1 MTTDGPVVLLELAHQ
16 LHEDW
21 PRVAR
26 ALRNLAA
33 AWEAERAQ
41 AAGRAAYLEPGHSCA
56 GDPVCVVCALRSE
69 VDKLRAQAAA
79 DRAARAQARALA
91 EQEMARAERA
101 EEQAFH
107 VTMETYRTGLVGD
120 AFRFMQYWQERS
132 LKQSAAA
139 RKVAQAYRKVAA
151 DGEHDFWTEHNRAE
165 TMKAERD
172 ACEEENDDLRD
183 EIRIYEAQESELERA
198 LAAALSGG
206 AR

>member
-79 DRAARAQARALA
+79 DRADLERARALA
-91 EQEMARAERA
+91 NEIEREA
-101 EEQAFH
+101 TANIH
-107 VTMETYRTGLVGD
+107 SPDTD
-120 AFRFMQYWQERS
+120 ASQMVV
-132 LKQSAAA
+132 SAA
-139 RKVAQAYRKVAA
+139 V
-151 DGEHDFWTEHNRAE
+151 AE
-165 TMKAERD
+165 TCVR
-172 ACEEENDDLRD
+172 L
-183 EIRIYEAQESELERA
+183 
-198 LAAALSGG
+198 LAALGRGG